1 MYNAI
6 SNTKNKNKMK
16 RSENEKIVSKFET
29 TPKMSTY
36 LVAFVV
42 SDYKSNKRSENGIEF
57 KVWTKPHAVNQTKY
71 ALNVS
76 VHLLKELDK
85 YMKIPYGNE
94 IKKMDQVSLKDFS
107 AGAMENWGLVTYR

>member
-1 MYNAI
+1 M
-6 SNTKNKNKMK
+6 KNK
-16 RSENEKIVSKFET
+16 SITIENEKVVSKFDT

-42 SDYKSNKRSENGIEF
+42 SDYESSNRTENDIEF
-57 KVWTKPHAVNQTKY
+57 KVWTKPHAVKQTEY

-76 VHLLKELDK
+76 VYLMKELDD
-85 YMKIPYGNE
+85 YMEIPYRDE

>member
-1 MYNAI
+1 
-6 SNTKNKNKMK
+6 MK

-42 SDYKSNKRSENGIEF
+42 SDYKSNKRSENDIEF
-57 KVWTKPHAVNQTKY
+57 KVWTKPHAVKQTEY